1 MMIQTEPTFNS
12 GRDAMMI
19 SSPAARKWIESS
31 VKLLVK
37 RLRWS
42 NELKDLTTLIEWR
55 LSRR

>member
-1 MMIQTEPTFNS
+1 MMKTAQTFNS
-12 GRDAMMI
+12 GREAMMI
-19 SSPAARKWIESS
+19 LSSAARKWIESS

-37 RLRWS
+37 MLRWS